1 MAKEID
7 TVEFSE
13 RELAFLK
20 EQRLGRIA
28 TVSSHGQPHVV
39 PGGLRIRWHLFQLWR
54 METQEQS
61 KVQKYTAK

>member
-20 EQRLGRIA
+20 EQRFGRIA

-39 PGGLRIRWHLFQLWR
+39 PVAFEFDGICFNFGG
-54 METQEQS
+54 
-61 KVQKYTAK
+61 